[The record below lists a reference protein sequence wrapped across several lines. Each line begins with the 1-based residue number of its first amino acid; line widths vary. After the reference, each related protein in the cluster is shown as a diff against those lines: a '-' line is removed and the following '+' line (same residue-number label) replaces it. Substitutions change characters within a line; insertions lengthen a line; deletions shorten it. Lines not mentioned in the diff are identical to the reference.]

1 MRPATPSV
9 SDREDLADRVV
20 EYASRID
27 ARLGAC
33 IARFDDTGSLDI
45 VAAHEPDRPYT
56 AASVIKL
63 PVLAALYRKHDGR
76 LASLDEP
83 RPIAPENDVGGS
95 GVLHLF
101 DGGEPTVRDLSRAM
115 IAISD
120 NAATNELIDHVGV
133 DAVNDTAAEI
143 GMSHT
148 HLGRKM
154 MVTLDHSAESPGTES
169 KNRIETDPGVR
180 TNVTAPLDCGRFFRE
195 LYFGDLLSDRA
206 SRDMLES
213 LRNQKD
219 ISMFARYA
227 PDDVDIGH
235 KTGWLPDA
243 ALDTGVVG
251 TDADRPLF
259 FAVFVDDADHGGDAT
274 DIIAE
279 LGDLV
284 LEWDRQAGR

>member
-1 MRPATPSV
+1 MRPATPPV
-9 SDREDLADRVV
+9 SGREDLADRVV

-45 VAAHEPDRPYT
+45 VAAHEPDYPYT

-63 PVLAALYRKHDGR
+63 PVLAALYRKYDGC

-83 RPIAPENDVGGS
+83 RPIASENDVGGS

-120 NAATNELIDHVGV
+120 NAATNELIDHVGI

-154 MVTLDHSAESPGTES
+154 MVTLDHSAESSGIEPED
-169 KNRIETDPGVR
+169 RIETDPGVR
-180 TNVTAPLDCGRFFRE
+180 VNTTAPLDCGRFFRE
-195 LYFGDLLSDRA
+195 LCFGDLLSDRA

-235 KTGWLPDA
+235 KTGWLPDV

>member
-9 SDREDLADRVV
+9 SGRADLADRVV
-20 EYASRID
+20 AYASRID
-27 ARLGAC
+27 ARFGAC
-33 IARFDDTGSLDI
+33 ITRLDDTGSLDI

-63 PVLAALYRKHDGR
+63 PVFAALYRKYDGC

-83 RPIAPENDVGGS
+83 RPIASENDVGGS

-101 DGGEPTVRDLSRAM
+101 DGVEPTLRDLSRAM

-120 NAATNELIDHVGV
+120 NAATNKLIDHIGV

-148 HLGRKM
+148 YLGRKM
-154 MVTLDHSAESPGTES
+154 MMTLDRSVESSG
-169 KNRIETDPGVR
+169 IEPEDRVETGPGVR
-180 TNVTAPLDCGRFFRE
+180 TNTTAPLDCGRFFHE

-227 PDDVDIGH
+227 PDDVDISH

-279 LGDLV
+279 TGDLV
-284 LEWDRQAGR
+284 LEWAGQAGR

>member
-1 MRPATPSV
+1 MRPATSPV
-9 SDREDLADRVV
+9 SDREDLVERVA

-33 IARFDDTGSLDI
+33 IARFDDTGSLDV

-63 PVLAALYRKHDGR
+63 PVLAALYRKYDGC
-76 LASLDEP
+76 LTSLDEP

-101 DGGEPTVRDLSRAM
+101 DGVEPTLRDLSRAM

-133 DAVNDTAAEI
+133 DAVNDTAAEL

-154 MVTLDHSAESPGTES
+154 MVTLDRSVERSGTEPADG
-169 KNRIETDPGVR
+169 IETDPGVR
-180 TNVTAPLDCGRFFRE
+180 TNTTAPLDC
-195 LYFGDLLSDRA
+195 
-206 SRDMLES
+206 
-213 LRNQKD
+213 
-219 ISMFARYA
+219 
-227 PDDVDIGH
+227 
-235 KTGWLPDA
+235 
-243 ALDTGVVG
+243 
-251 TDADRPLF
+251 
-259 FAVFVDDADHGGDAT
+259 
-274 DIIAE
+274 
-279 LGDLV
+279 
-284 LEWDRQAGR
+284 